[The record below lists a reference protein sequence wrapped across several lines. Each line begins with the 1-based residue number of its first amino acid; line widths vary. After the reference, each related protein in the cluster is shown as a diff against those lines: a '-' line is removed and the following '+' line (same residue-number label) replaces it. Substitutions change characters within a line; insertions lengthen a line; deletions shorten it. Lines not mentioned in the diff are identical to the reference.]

1 MCVCAEFCCRWTR
14 FWFLL
19 VSPAVYG
26 MESHLSGRLYP
37 QVATQVMYILAS
49 LARTCRCVLPDATS
63 LFLGTI
69 RVRTRTNG
77 FKGVNSRLGNGAQA
91 EWRSSYQHAV
101 AYRGPGA
108 LCVLCCP
115 TVSFGRLLSSLKS

>member
-1 MCVCAEFCCRWTR
+1 MCVHAEFCCRWTR

-26 MESHLSGRLYP
+26 MESHLSSRFYLR
-37 QVATQVMYILAS
+37 VATQVTYILAL
-49 LARTCRCVLPDATS
+49 LARTCRRVSPDAMS

-69 RVRTRTNG
+69 RVRTRKNG

-91 EWRSSYQHAV
+91 EWRSSYQHAL
-101 AYRGPGA
+101 AYRGSGA
-108 LCVLCCP
+108 LCVLCGP
-115 TVSFGRLLSSLKS
+115 TMSFGRLLSSLKS